1 MRTIGVVTVARSDYG
16 IYRPVLGALEA
27 REDLRLWLYVGGMH
41 LCERFGSTVEE
52 VERDSF
58 EIVERVDFL
67 LPGDDPPSIAASI
80 GRGVVEFASAFDRSR
95 PDLLVVLGDRFD
107 MLAAGIAALPLAIPL
122 AHVHG
127 GESTE
132 GAIDEAIR
140 HSLTKLS
147 HLHFAA
153 TEESARRIVQLG
165 EEPWRVVV
173 SGAPALDVA
182 RGFEPL
188 PGEALAELGLRLDGP
203 TLIVTYHPV
212 TLQHARAT
220 EEVDAVLAAVDESG
234 LAAVLTYPNADTGH
248 GAVIEAIERFAA
260 SADRYTL
267 VRNLGTD
274 AYFTLLGRAAAM
286 VGNSSSGIIEAA
298 SFGLPVVDVGIRQQG
313 RIRARNVVHADSD
326 RGSIGAALRR
336 ALSPEFRESLAG
348 LENPY
353 GDGSAS
359 ERIVERLATVP
370 LDQKLLVKRFHD
382 LRG

>member
-41 LCERFGSTVEE
+41 LSERFGSTVEE

-313 RIRARNVVHADSD
+313 RIRGRNVVHADSD